1 MPEVLLIEQ
10 AICDFKSCKR
20 SDNIFAVCLVFFFQ
34 KMIKQKQGVDNV
46 NIGANP
52 SAEEA
57 DEGVDE
63 AAVEEGLDIVLINRL
78 KETAFG
84 SKKDFM
90 NYWKAHFAWYTS
102 SRY

>member
-1 MPEVLLIEQ
+1 
-10 AICDFKSCKR
+10 
-20 SDNIFAVCLVFFFQ
+20 
-34 KMIKQKQGVDNV
+34 MIKQKQGVDNV